1 MRKSAC
7 WTACLAALSL
17 VVDSALLASQQ
28 PTSAPDGNP
37 VGAPLAPVVV
47 TAEQRDH
54 ALDHVGFYQ
63 RSQHSVG
70 HYLTAEQIT
79 RMSDFRFTDLLRG
92 IPGIHVGIDKYGDDV
107 VASPRAG
114 GSMLNPTHG
123 CVQYFVDGQPW
134 GNGAL
139 EAMRFPGEEDSPGN
153 KTVARIA
160 VETAR
165 QLNTVLKKS
174 EILGIEV
181 YQGGGTPAYFNQ
193 GGHNCAAIVVWTTT
207 SVFK

>member
-17 VVDSALLASQQ
+17 VVDSGPVASQQ
-28 PTSAPDGNP
+28 PISAPDSTSVSP
-37 VGAPLAPVVV
+37 RLAPVVV

-54 ALDHVGFYQ
+54 GLAHVGFYQ
-63 RSQHSVG
+63 RSEHSVG

-92 IPGIHVGIDKYGDDV
+92 IPGLRVGVDKYGEDV

-114 GSMLNPTHG
+114 GSMLNPTYG
-123 CVQYFVDGQPW
+123 CVQYFVDGLPW

-139 EAMRFPGEEDSPGN
+139 EAMRFPGADDSPAN
-153 KTVARIA
+153 KTMSRIA
-160 VETAR
+160 IETAR
-165 QLNTVLKKS
+165 QLNTVLQKN

-181 YQGGGTPAYFNQ
+181 YQGGGAPAYFNQ
-193 GGHNCAAIVVWTTT
+193 GGHNCATIVVWTKA

>member
-1 MRKSAC
+1 
-7 WTACLAALSL
+7 
-17 VVDSALLASQQ
+17 
-28 PTSAPDGNP
+28 
-37 VGAPLAPVVV
+37 VVV
-47 TAEQRDH
+47 TAGQRDH
-54 ALDHVGFYQ
+54 ALDRVGFYQ

-70 HYLTAEQIT
+70 HYLTAEQIN

-92 IPGIHVGIDKYGDDV
+92 VPGLRVGIDKYGEDV

-114 GSMLNPTHG
+114 GSMLNPTYG
-123 CVQYFVDGQPW
+123 CVQYFVDGLSW

-139 EAMRFPGEEDSPGN
+139 EAMRFPGAEDSPAN
-153 KTVARIA
+153 KTMTRIA

-165 QLNTVLKKS
+165 QLNTVLQKS

-181 YQGGGTPAYFNQ
+181 YQGGGAPAYFNQ
-193 GGHNCAAIVVWTTT
+193 GGHNCAAIVVWTKA

>member
-17 VVDSALLASQQ
+17 VVDAGLAASQQ
-28 PTSAPDGNP
+28 PISAPDSSYVRP
-37 VGAPLAPVVV
+37 TLAPVVV

-70 HYLTAEQIT
+70 HYLTAEQIN

-92 IPGIHVGIDKYGDDV
+92 IPGLRVGIDKYGEDV

-114 GSMLNPTHG
+114 GSPLNPTSG
-123 CVQYFVDGQPW
+123 CVQYFVDGMPW

-139 EAMRFPGEEDSPGN
+139 EAMRFPEAEDSPAN
-153 KTVARIA
+153 KTIARIA

-165 QLNTVLKKS
+165 QLNTVLQKS

-193 GGHNCAAIVVWTTT
+193 GGHNCAAIVVWTTA
-207 SVFK
+207 SVLK

>member
-1 MRKSAC
+1 MRRSAC

-17 VVDSALLASQQ
+17 VVDSGLVASQQ
-28 PTSAPDGNP
+28 PTSAPDSSP
-37 VGAPLAPVVV
+37 VTAPLAAVVV
-47 TAEQRDH
+47 TAKQRDH

-70 HYLTAEQIT
+70 HYLTAEQVN

-92 IPGIHVGIDKYGDDV
+92 IPGLRVGIDKYGEDI

-114 GSMLNPTHG
+114 GSPLNPTSG
-123 CVQYFVDGQPW
+123 CVQYFVDGMPW

-139 EAMRFPGEEDSPGN
+139 EAMRFPGAEDSPAN
-153 KTVARIA
+153 KTMARIA
-160 VETAR
+160 IETAR
-165 QLNTVLKKS
+165 QLNTVLTKS

-181 YQGGGTPAYFNQ
+181 YQGGGAPAYFNQ
-193 GGHNCAAIVVWTTT
+193 GGHNCASIVVWTTA

>member
-7 WTACLAALSL
+7 WTGCLAALSL
-17 VVDSALLASQQ
+17 VANSGLVASQQ
-28 PTSAPDGNP
+28 PTSVPDSSP
-37 VGAPLAPVVV
+37 VGAPLAAVVV

-70 HYLTAEQIT
+70 HYLTAEQING
-79 RMSDFRFTDLLRG
+79 MSDFRFTDLLRG
-92 IPGIHVGIDKYGDDV
+92 IPGLRVGIDKYGEDV

-114 GSMLNPTHG
+114 GSPLNPTSS
-123 CVQYFVDGQPW
+123 CVQYFVDGMPW

-139 EAMRFPGEEDSPGN
+139 EAMRFPGPEDSPAN
-153 KTVARIA
+153 KTMARIA

-165 QLNTVLKKS
+165 QLNTVLTKS

-181 YQGGGTPAYFNQ
+181 YQGGGAPAYFNQ
-193 GGHNCAAIVVWTTT
+193 GGHNCATIVVWTKA

>member
-1 MRKSAC
+1 
-7 WTACLAALSL
+7 
-17 VVDSALLASQQ
+17 
-28 PTSAPDGNP
+28 
-37 VGAPLAPVVV
+37 VVV

-63 RSQHSVG
+63 RSQHGVG
-70 HYLTAEQIT
+70 HYLTAEQIN
-79 RMSDFRFTDLLRG
+79 RMSDFQFTDLLRG
-92 IPGIHVGIDKYGDDV
+92 IPGLRVGVDKYGEDV

-123 CVQYFVDGQPW
+123 CVQYFVDGFPW

-139 EAMRFPGEEDSPGN
+139 ETIGTVGDKDYN
-153 KTVARIA
+153 KRLSQIA
-160 VETAR
+160 TEQGR
-165 QLNTVLKKS
+165 QLNSVLKKS

-193 GGHNCAAIVVWTTT
+193 GGHNCASIVVWTRA

>member
-7 WTACLAALSL
+7 LTTCLAVLSL
-17 VVDSALLASQQ
+17 VVDSGLLASQQ
-28 PTSAPDGNP
+28 PTSAPDSSP
-37 VGAPLAPVVV
+37 VAAPLAAVVV

-54 ALDHVGFYQ
+54 ALDRIGFYQ

-70 HYLTAEQIT
+70 HYLTAEQIS
-79 RMSDFRFTDLLRG
+79 RMSDFHFTDLLRG
-92 IPGIHVGIDKYGDDV
+92 IPGLRVGIDKYGEDV

-114 GSMLNPTHG
+114 GSMLNPTYG
-123 CVQYFVDGQPW
+123 CVQYFVDGLPW

-139 EAMRFPGEEDSPGN
+139 EAIG
-153 KTVARIA
+153 TVGDKDYNRRLSQIA
-160 VETAR
+160 IEQGR
-165 QLNTVLKKS
+165 QLNSVLKKS

-181 YQGGGTPAYFNQ
+181 YQGGGAPAYFNQ
-193 GGHNCAAIVVWTTT
+193 GGHNCASIVVWTRA